1 MNTNEIRN
9 TLDNMDTDELA
20 QVLRIMEKFLSLSPE
35 KKEEALTKANEIMAT
50 TPSHAV

>member
-1 MNTNEIRN
+1 MNTTEIRN
-9 TLDNMDTDELA
+9 DLNNASADELA

-35 KKEEALTKANEIMAT
+35 KKEEALAKADEIMAT